1 MPEKVRE
8 NCGRMLVSGE
18 IGMCFQIPGTDKSR
32 FFFMFSARRQNR
44 GCCQGKSENILNKK
58 DSLYYPYDMKRFS
71 FAEVL
76 TIILV
81 SICGIAIL
89 IGLFLWTRYLTLSTE
104 EEALRVAMERVVN
117 TKGEKALFEMAGI
130 PVDKIYYGDEFIP
143 LYDSDSGSWNYT
155 AEEARRIAVYN
166 KCRDSVVVINAYSSL
181 SDSGQ
186 GSGVIISSDGYIVTN
201 KHVVGSSTS
210 FTVVFSDNTSEE
222 ATVIGTDSLTDIAV
236 LKVERTD
243 LTPIEF
249 GSSDNLSVGQIV
261 YTIGNPYGY
270 SWSFTDGSISGLD
283 RMVSTSSSSSIIPNM
298 IQTNALVNP
307 GNSGGPLLDSSGTM
321 IGLISSIYSTTGSA
335 EGISFALPV
344 DTVLDVADSLIKNGK
359 VTRGWMDI
367 LSVELN
373 AQIVSYSNLI
383 VDEGILV
390 SQVVPMGKAD
400 KGGIR
405 GGSEKAQYGQSV
417 IYLGGDVI
425 VAINDT
431 PITGYVDYFAFLFS
445 TKAGDKVDVT
455 VIRNGEEKVLEGVEL
470 VEQTEENTQWIVR

>member
-1 MPEKVRE
+1 
-8 NCGRMLVSGE
+8 
-18 IGMCFQIPGTDKSR
+18 
-32 FFFMFSARRQNR
+32 
-44 GCCQGKSENILNKK
+44 
-58 DSLYYPYDMKRFS
+58 MKRFS
-71 FAEVL
+71 FSEIL

-81 SICGIAIL
+81 SIIGIAIL
-89 IGLFLWTRYLTLSTE
+89 LGLYLWTRYLTLEKE
-104 EEALRVAMERVVN
+104 EEALRSALEKVVN

-130 PVDKIYYGDEFIP
+130 PVDKVYYGDEFLP
-143 LYDSDSGSWNYT
+143 LYDSDNGSWTYT

-166 KCRDSVVVINAYSSL
+166 KCRDSVVEINADSTL

-186 GSGVIISSDGYIVTN
+186 GSGVVLSSDGYIVTN
-201 KHVVGSSTS
+201 KHVVGNNTS
-210 FTVVFSDNTSEE
+210 FTVVFSDNTSED
-222 ATVIGTDSLTDIAV
+222 AVVVGTDSLTDIAV
-236 LKVERTD
+236 LKVERTG
-243 LTPIEF
+243 LTPIDS
-249 GSSDNLSVGQIV
+249 GSTGNLSVGQTC

-270 SWSFTDGSISGLD
+270 SWSFTDGSISGLE
-283 RMVSTSSSSSIIPNM
+283 RMVSSSSSSSIIPNM

-307 GNSGGPLLDSSGTM
+307 GNSGGPLLNSSGEM

-344 DTVLDVADSLIKNGK
+344 ETVMDVASSLIKNGK

-390 SQVVPMGKAD
+390 SQVVPLGKAD
-400 KGGIR
+400 KGGIK
-405 GGSEKAQYGQSV
+405 GGNEKAQYGQSI

-425 VAINDT
+425 VQINDT

-455 VIRNGEEKVLEGVEL
+455 VIRNGEKKVLKNIEL
-470 VEQTEENTQWIVR
+470 VEQTEENTQWILR